1 MSRIVL
7 LPGPALGHV
16 GRLLVLAGALREAGH
31 AAHFVMAGGR
41 QGRFVHIVREAGF
54 PVDLIELAGAKTG
67 APPFFDQYADAL
79 PELLDAAVADA
90 VVYDMNIVRWLATA
104 SLGARPGFFVTNVYN
119 TGLSDMPTS
128 VDVNFAEEQDI
139 INTAREARGLAPLA
153 SAFDLIAG
161 HRVLLADWGAVADL
175 YRRPAHFSVC
185 GPMSWTLP
193 APMPAEL
200 GSQGDLLLIAMGSTG
215 RALPDAATVAE
226 LKQRFGCRAVAYL
239 GGDHDSEPVR
249 AIADYRLASA
259 PMDALLARTRLAITQ
274 GGAGSTY
281 LALQARVPVAV
292 VPTHPTQGLLGRCLE
307 RLGVGLYGESGNA
320 LRAAAEQ
327 TDPAAM
333 QERLDS
339 LYDAE
344 PYRDG
349 ARRAAEL
356 VARAGEETH
365 V

>member
-31 AAHFVMAGGR
+31 EARFVMAGGR
-41 QGRFVHIVREAGF
+41 QGRFVHTVREAGF
-54 PVDLIELAGAKTG
+54 PVELIELAGARTG
-67 APPFFDQYADAL
+67 APPFCEQYADAL
-79 PELLDAAVADA
+79 PGLLDAAGADA

-104 SLGARPGFFVTNVYN
+104 SLGGRPAFFVTNVYN

-128 VDVNFAEEQDI
+128 VDVNFAEERDI
-139 INTAREARGLAPLA
+139 INACREARSLPPLA
-153 SAFDLIAG
+153 SAFDLTAG
-161 HRVLLADWGAVADL
+161 HRVLLADWGAVANL
-175 YRRPAHFSVC
+175 YPCPGHFSVC

-193 APMPAEL
+193 GLLPADL
-200 GSQGDLLLIAMGSTG
+200 RAQGDLLLIAMGSTG
-215 RALPDAATVAE
+215 HALPDADTVAE
-226 LKQRFGCRAVAYL
+226 LKQRFACRAVVYL
-239 GGDHDSEPVR
+239 GSNHDSEPVR

-259 PMDALLARTRLAITQ
+259 PMADVLAQTRLAITQ

-307 RLGVGLYGESGNA
+307 RLGVGLYGEHGDA

-327 TDPAAM
+327 ADTAAM
-333 QERLDS
+333 QQRLDS
-339 LYDAE
+339 LHDAE
-344 PYRDG
+344 LYRDG
-349 ARRAAEL
+349 ARRAADL
-356 VARAGEETH
+356 VAHAGEETH